1 MKRKEKVALRHFILS
16 LIEIA
21 QRERMV
27 DTLEKEL
34 KLAAKVITD
43 RRLFKL
49 LLHPKLAIEDKKLL
63 VNEALRSLAPSSVLI
78 GFLNLLIEEEMLS
91 LFPHSPF
98 LYEKLAD
105 LTLERVK
112 VEIVSAV
119 PLNKEKTRR
128 IEKVI
133 KNFVEGELKIETR
146 IDNRIIGGII
156 IKIGDRLIDASLRG
170 QLKRMRE
177 EKV

>member
-1 MKRKEKVALRHFILS
+1 LKRKEKIALRHFILS

-34 KLAAKVITD
+34 KAAAKVIATK
-43 RRLFKL
+43 RLLKI

-63 VNEALRSLAPSSVLI
+63 ANEALRSLAPSAILT
-78 GFLNLLIEEEMLS
+78 GFLNFLIEAKMLS
-91 LFPHSPF
+91 LFSHTPP

-112 VEIVSAV
+112 VEITSAV

-128 IEKVI
+128 IENVL
-133 KNFVEGELKIETR
+133 KNSVEGELKIETR
-146 IDNRIIGGII
+146 IDNQIIGGII

-177 EKV
+177 EMV

>member
-1 MKRKEKVALRHFILS
+1 MKRKEKIALRHLILS

-21 QRERMV
+21 QKERMV
-27 DTLEKEL
+27 DSLEKEL
-34 KLAAKVITD
+34 KLAAKVITAK
-43 RRLFKL
+43 RLFKI
-49 LLHPKLAIEDKKLL
+49 LLHPKLSIEDRKLL
-63 VNEALRSLAPSSVLI
+63 VNEALRSLAPSAVLI
-78 GFLNLLIEEEMLS
+78 GFLNFLIEEEMLS
-91 LFPHSPF
+91 LFPHSLS

-112 VEIVSAV
+112 VEVVSAV

-128 IEKVI
+128 IEKVL
-133 KNFVEGELKIETR
+133 KNSVSGELKIEAK
-146 IDNRIIGGII
+146 IDSQIIGGII

-177 EKV
+177 EIA